1 MRLLLNAFV
10 LGVFCLGS
18 TLCVAQDQ
26 SPKQKVKPVQSA
38 KQKPAQ
44 KPAQQ
49 PAQKPAQ
56 KPTQKG

>member
-1 MRLLLNAFV
+1 MRLLLNVFV

-38 KQKPAQ
+38 KQKPTQ
-44 KPAQQ
+44 K